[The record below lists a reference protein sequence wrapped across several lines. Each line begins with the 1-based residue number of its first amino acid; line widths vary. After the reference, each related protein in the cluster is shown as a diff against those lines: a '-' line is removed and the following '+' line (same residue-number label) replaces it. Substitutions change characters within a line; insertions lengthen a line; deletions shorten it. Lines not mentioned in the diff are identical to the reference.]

1 MPVTRRAVAYTR
13 VSTGRQA
20 DSGIGLDD
28 QLAQV
33 TAAVGRRG
41 WTLAAHL
48 SDEGLSGKR
57 ADNRP
62 ALSAALDQ
70 LAAGAADVLVVA
82 KLDRLARST
91 VDLGRLML
99 RADAEGWDLVILDL
113 DVDTSSPSG
122 RLMLRV
128 VGAVAEFESDLIA
141 DRARA
146 THRQRRARGL
156 RAGMTPLLPAAVRR
170 RIAVERSEGR
180 TLRAIADD
188 LNGDGTPTARGG
200 RWHPSTVAHVLRSV
214 AVDDALAAERAA

>member
-1 MPVTRRAVAYTR
+1 MEAPRQAIAYTR

-20 DSGIGLDD
+20 ESGIGLDD

-33 TAAVGRRG
+33 TAAVERRG
-41 WTLAAHL
+41 WALAGHL

-62 ALSAALDQ
+62 ALADALDQ
-70 LAAGAADVLVVA
+70 LASGTADVLVVA

-99 RADAEGWDLVILDL
+99 RADREGWDLVILDL
-113 DVDTSSPSG
+113 DVDTSTPSG

-128 VGAVAEFESDLIA
+128 VGAVAEYESDLIA

-156 RAGMTPLLPAAVRR
+156 RAGMAPLLPDTVRH
-170 RIAVERSEGR
+170 RIADERASGR
-180 TLRAIADD
+180 TMQAIADD
-188 LNGDGTPTARGG
+188 LNADGTPTARGG
-200 RWHPSTVAHVLRSV
+200 RWHPSTVRHVLASV
-214 AVDDALAAERAA
+214 AVDDAVEITDA

>member
-1 MPVTRRAVAYTR
+1 MEATRKAVAYTR
-13 VSTGRQA
+13 VSTARQGI
-20 DSGIGLDD
+20 SGIGLDD

-33 TAAVGRRG
+33 TAAVNRRG
-41 WTLAAHL
+41 WTLTSHL

-62 ALSAALDQ
+62 ALTAALDQ
-70 LAAGAADVLVVA
+70 LAGGSADVLVVA

-113 DVDTSSPSG
+113 DVDTSTPSG

-156 RAGMTPLLPAAVRR
+156 RPGMAPLLPDTVRR
-170 RIAVERSEGR
+170 RIATERAEGR

-188 LNGDGTPTARGG
+188 LNSDGTPTARGG

-214 AVDDALAAERAA
+214 AVDNALAAERVA